1 LVYPLVLV
9 SILCYRVQTQEETAT
24 HYYFMEITGLVWV
37 REVEWRDK
45 RVTPFLTSGRRDFF
59 HSLHPLYTCK
69 IFFML
74 PFPGIFNIIISWD
87 LFAPKG
93 KPPNKRYKRLY
104 NSGISLSLSD
114 NPLHRG
120 TISCYPCTLGEGS
133 LVIIL
138 EHKRRPAAIK
148 MKENQRKLYVSLVGP
163 YAAKMLPFIPILIKI
178 LNNCCVKVHSQDP
191 AKEATTLL
199 LPSATALT

>member
-1 LVYPLVLV
+1 MVYPLVLV

-120 TISCYPCTLGEGS
+120 TIPCDLQDNSVLPWDLRIISAEESPDQPLPTLWIKDF
-133 LVIIL
+133 II
-138 EHKRRPAAIK
+138 
-148 MKENQRKLYVSLVGP
+148 SF
-163 YAAKMLPFIPILIKI
+163 FIY
-178 LNNCCVKVHSQDP
+178 NFMH
-191 AKEATTLL
+191 T
-199 LPSATALT
+199 